1 MLLPFEEFIVIGV
14 DEESLQSLPLDIPE
28 DTQLRLPPKKL
39 QAFKVQGS
47 QTQIGEVVKDHCFPD
62 GIPVK
67 KLNYRIDMPVDCKN
81 EELESI
87 QKVLLS

>member
-47 QTQIGEVVKDHCFPD
+47 
-62 GIPVK
+62 
-67 KLNYRIDMPVDCKN
+67 
-81 EELESI
+81 
-87 QKVLLS
+87 

>member
-39 QAFKVQGS
+39 QSFKVQGS
-47 QTQIGEVVKDHCFPD
+47 
-62 GIPVK
+62 
-67 KLNYRIDMPVDCKN
+67 
-81 EELESI
+81 
-87 QKVLLS
+87 